1 MKMLLLGANGQVG
14 WELQRSLA
22 PLGELKICN
31 RSDVNLANL
40 DKLRTTLRD
49 YQPDVIVNAAA
60 YTAVDKAES
69 EAEQAEKINH
79 TAVALLAKEAKHLN
93 AWLIHYSTDYV
104 FDGEKEGTYNE
115 TDQANPQSVYGKSK
129 LLGEEA
135 IRKSG
140 CQHLIFRTCWVFA
153 ARGNNFA
160 KTMLKLAKQH
170 DELRVIKDQYGAPT
184 SAELIA
190 DITALCLYHLQQD
203 KGSNKNIIGTYHL
216 SAAGESSWF
225 EFAQY
230 VITQAE
236 KHGCTLSTTPDK
248 IRPIQSD
255 EYPQAATRPKNS
267 RLSSQKLTE
276 TFGIVLPIWQTHV
289 KRLITELVIK
299 ENL

>member
-31 RSDVNLANL
+31 RFDVDLADL

-104 FDGEKEGTYNE
+104 FDGEKQGAYIE
-115 TDQANPQSVYGKSK
+115 TDPTHPQSVYGSSK
-129 LLGEEA
+129 CRGEEA
-135 IRKSG
+135 IRNSG

-160 KTMLKLAKQH
+160 KTILKLAKQH
-170 DELRVIKDQYGAPT
+170 NELKIISDQYGAPT

-190 DITALCLYHLQQD
+190 DVTALCLYRLQKDPSDHQEI
-203 KGSNKNIIGTYHL
+203 SGTYHL

-230 VITQAE
+230 VIAQAE
-236 KHGCTLSTTPDK
+236 KHGFTLSATTDK

-267 RLSSQKLTE
+267 RLSSQKLSK

-289 KRLITELVIK
+289 KRLITELAIK